1 MEEKVSF
8 FIWSDFAAY
17 VGISFSTKRH
27 NHFYHQFCF
36 TSEKSFLL
44 KGKSG
49 ENFESNAAL
58 IPSGISHETTFGN
71 KKFTIL
77 LVDPLVFE
85 ISNTILHALNSGFPA
100 IDLSE
105 LFSSE
110 DITLIENNLKSQQN
124 DARENIIGLLRSK
137 VGTDNAKTI
146 DSRIEKIL
154 PSLRTEMDELS
165 LSEVANF
172 AQLSPSR
179 FRHLFKE
186 ETGISFSS
194 YKLWL
199 KTQKAVRLLITNKDI
214 INAAHAGGFFDQPH
228 FSRILK
234 RSFGLSPL
242 EMKKN
247 PHFEL
252 KIFS

>member
-1 MEEKVSF
+1 M
-8 FIWSDFAAY
+8 
-17 VGISFSTKRH
+17 
-27 NHFYHQFCF
+27 
-36 TSEKSFLL
+36 
-44 KGKSG
+44 
-49 ENFESNAAL
+49 
-58 IPSGISHETTFGN
+58 
-71 KKFTIL
+71 
-77 LVDPLVFE
+77 
-85 ISNTILHALNSGFPA
+85 
-100 IDLSE
+100 
-105 LFSSE
+105 
-110 DITLIENNLKSQQN
+110 IENNLKSQQN